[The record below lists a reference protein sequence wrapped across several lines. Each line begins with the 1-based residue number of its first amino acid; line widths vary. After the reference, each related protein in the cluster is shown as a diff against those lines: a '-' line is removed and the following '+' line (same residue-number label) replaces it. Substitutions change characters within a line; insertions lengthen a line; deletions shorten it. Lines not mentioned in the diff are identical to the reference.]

1 MKFDLPGFIY
11 LTLPVLLHLSI
22 QSYGQ
27 DTQIWQGLSPDLID
41 RKALIM
47 QHYDQKLFSVLPD
60 TLRSLSN
67 LKSQTWVALSKTIV
81 PQGTVLAVPEGV
93 KIYFEPEG
101 LMLVEGTVKISGTD
115 QSPALLSIID
125 KSEMYIAPRTERV
138 SWKGIKVAKS
148 GKLIFKDVIISGSET
163 GISSDGTCDSLLIEN
178 VTFSNTGNVSV
189 NYSDFSVQVSPD
201 TPFSLNCPKPWVR
214 KMEQRGYRVASNWFF
229 GETAGLAVAG
239 LILTSAGYFIDQKV
253 KTSSTHDEAQGYS
266 NRATSCYNVSRGL
279 FIGAGITL
287 TPAVIFKILSKK
299 KSAQGV
305 SR

>member
-1 MKFDLPGFIY
+1 MKFDLPGFNY
-11 LTLPVLLHLSI
+11 LILPLLLLLSI
-22 QSYGQ
+22 QTNGQ
-27 DTQIWQGLSPDLID
+27 DTPIWQDLSPEFID

-47 QHYDQKLFSVLPD
+47 RHYDKKLFSVLPD
-60 TLRSLSN
+60 TLRSSSN
-67 LKSQTWVALSKTIV
+67 LKSQTWVAVGKIVV
-81 PQGTVLAVPEGV
+81 PQGAVLTVPDGV

-101 LMLVEGTVKISGTD
+101 LMLVEGTVKISGTE

-125 KSEMYIAPRTERV
+125 KSEMYIAPRTERI

-148 GKLIFKDVIISGSET
+148 GKLIFKDVRISGSET
-163 GISSDGTCDSLLIEN
+163 GISSEGTCDSLLIEN
-178 VTFSNTGNVSV
+178 ITFSDPGNVSV

-201 TPFSLNCPKPWVR
+201 IPFSLSCPKPWAR

-229 GETAGLAVAG
+229 GETAGLALAG
-239 LILTSAGYFIDQKV
+239 LIFSSAGYFIDQKV
-253 KTSSTHDEAQGYS
+253 KTSSTHDVAQGYS
-266 NRATSCYNVSRGL
+266 NRATTCYNVSRGL